1 MPEEDE
7 KVDSSNKN
15 WLGSYIDKGV
25 GDDEVVDKEEKDTE
39 ARYVQNLVEFYT
51 DKAVGENKQI

>member
-51 DKAVGENKQI
+51 DKAVGENK